1 MTPFFTPTVVCTAPD
16 RCRAE
21 VSLHA
26 DGAETLIFC
35 QLASC
40 RETAIN
46 RIVRFMRQLREA
58 INSTEAENDRQTS

>member
-1 MTPFFTPTVVCTAPD
+1 MTPFLTPSVVCTAPD

-21 VSLHA
+21 VTLHA
-26 DGAETLIFC
+26 DGSDTLIFC

-46 RIVRFMRQLREA
+46 RIARFIRQLRAA
-58 INSTEAENDRQTS
+58 INNQEDQHDG